1 MNQVFG
7 LRNDSVRD
15 LEGRAYGERSVL
27 RSEVDARASH
37 PNEAKLMAEGQAE
50 SLIKPVV
57 SPDAI
62 IICTISDL
70 ATCIAE
76 SMLVTCP
83 LRVMAAMLDAPVAS
97 LAAICD
103 SREICACSSLS
114 CLCNSSINCFNCL
127 IAAATTLLL
136 PDEEPPP
143 PPALDAAGAAVD
155 ATVDAVED
163 AALPDVAPL
172 VVLSA
177 ACEPGM
183 AGIADDARP
192 DATG

>member
-1 MNQVFG
+1 
-7 LRNDSVRD
+7 
-15 LEGRAYGERSVL
+15 
-27 RSEVDARASH
+27 
-37 PNEAKLMAEGQAE
+37 MAESQAE

-62 IICTISDL
+62 IICTSSDL
-70 ATCIAE
+70 ATWSAD
-76 SMLVTCP
+76 SMPVASP
-83 LRVMAAMLDAPVAS
+83 PRVMAAMLDAPVVS
-97 LAAICD
+97 LADICD
-103 SREICACSSLS
+103 SRETCACSSLS

-127 IAAATTLLL
+127 IAAATALLL

-143 PPALDAAGAAVD
+143 LAPDAAGAALVGEVD
-155 ATVDAVED
+155 GAVDD

-183 AGIADDARP
+183 GAIARL